1 MIFLEININGLNINY
16 IDVGKGEPILFL
28 HGWGS
33 NCDAFRFIINA
44 ISDRFRVLALDFP
57 GFGKS
62 DTLDKAWDVSN
73 YVDFTV
79 KFIEKLGLESLTLV
93 GHSFGGRVI
102 IKMVGSGLVKPKK
115 IVLMDSAG
123 VKHKRKLR
131 AKIKLFAFKT
141 VKNVLLLP
149 IIRNHS
155 AKLLDRARAFFGS
168 ADYNAAPAVMRE
180 TLVKVVNEDLCSY
193 MSSITAPTLL
203 IWGDKDEDTPL
214 ADAKVMEKLIPDSGL
229 CVIKGGGH
237 FSFIDSPYE
246 VNAIFNSFLGG
257 GNQ

>member
-1 MIFLEININGLNINY
+1 MEININGLNINY
-16 IDVGKGEPILFL
+16 IDVGQGEPVLLL

-33 NCDAFRFIINA
+33 NCDAFRFIINSF
-44 ISDRFRVLALDFP
+44 SDRFRMIALDFP

-62 DTLDKAWDVSN
+62 DVIDEPWDVSD

-79 KFIEKLGLESLTLV
+79 KFIEKLGLRSPTLV

-102 IKMVGSGLVKPKK
+102 IKMVGSGLVEPSK
-115 IVLMDSAG
+115 IILMDSAG
-123 VKHKRKLR
+123 VKHKRSL
-131 AKIKLFAFKT
+131 ASKIKLASFKT
-141 VKNVLLLP
+141 VKWFLLLP
-149 IIRNHS
+149 VIRNFS
-155 AKLLDRARAFFGS
+155 AKALDRARAFFGS
-168 ADYNAAPAVMRE
+168 ADYNSAPAVMRT

-193 MSSITAPTLL
+193 MSGIKAPTLL

-214 ADAKVMEKLIPDSGL
+214 SDAKTMEKLIPDSGL

-246 VNAIFNSFLGG
+246 VNAIINSFLGG